1 MKPIIIAHRGES
13 FDAPENTLASV
24 NLAWERGAEA
34 VEIDVRLSKDNHVI
48 VIHDANTKRVG
59 KRNKSVKNTSLAQL
73 KKLDVGS
80 WKSEIYSGEQIP
92 TLKEVLEIVPNNR
105 KLIIEVKSNLTTLP
119 YLKNDIE
126 NSGLQN
132 QQIEIISFNYAVVAE
147 AKRIL
152 PNLQV
157 LFLADLDYNSFTR
170 LRTPSVEKLIAK
182 TKYANLDG
190 LNVWA
195 GKILTKGFVQ
205 KVKSAGLLLYV
216 WTVNDPKKAKK
227 IISWGID
234 GITTDRA
241 KWMRNKI
248 FIKKK

>member
-105 KLIIEVKSNLTTLP
+105 KLIIEVKSNLTTLH
-119 YLKNDIE
+119 YLKNDI
-126 NSGLQN
+126 
-132 QQIEIISFNYAVVAE
+132 
-147 AKRIL
+147 
-152 PNLQV
+152 
-157 LFLADLDYNSFTR
+157 
-170 LRTPSVEKLIAK
+170 
-182 TKYANLDG
+182 
-190 LNVWA
+190 
-195 GKILTKGFVQ
+195 
-205 KVKSAGLLLYV
+205 
-216 WTVNDPKKAKK
+216 
-227 IISWGID
+227 
-234 GITTDRA
+234 
-241 KWMRNKI
+241 
-248 FIKKK
+248 